1 MKHIVGLVF
10 VLLMSSFAR
19 AELPAATPELVDHYK
34 GLVDT
39 VMESELVKALD
50 LPRCDQIGL
59 VVENFDQAV
68 QHFEPLLGEFT
79 VLEPGSMTY
88 DFRGEPVDVDMSV
101 AVIMYGDLQIELIGV
116 NSGASPHSEFLLN
129 RGEGVQHLRFHV
141 DSVED
146 VVQGA
151 EALGYR
157 YIWGRNYWF
166 LGEVAY
172 LEKEGLP
179 YYIELIDMPGFL
191 LP

>member
-1 MKHIVGLVF
+1 MKNTVS
-10 VLLMSSFAR
+10 LLLTLFISFFAR
-19 AELPAATPELVDHYK
+19 AELPAATPELLLQYDR
-34 GLVDT
+34 LIDT
-39 VMESELVKALD
+39 AMKSELAIKLD

-68 QHFEPLLGEFT
+68 EHFEPLLGEFT
-79 VLEPGSMTY
+79 ILEPGSMTY
-88 DFRGEPVDVDMSV
+88 DFRGEPIDVDMSV
-101 AVIMYGDLQIELIGV
+101 AVIMHDDLQIELIGV
-116 NSGASPHSEFLLN
+116 NSGASPHSEFLQN

-146 VVQGA
+146 VVKGA

-166 LGEVAY
+166 LGAVGY